1 MRKSD
6 APCSPIC
13 RPFPLCHPRRLS
25 PPVILAFSP
34 PVILAFS
41 PPVIVAFSP
50 PVILDISNR
59 GSSVVVFS
67 SSVKRKTLDSCFRR
81 NDSFGVSL
89 GFFLSMTEERDMPE

>member
-1 MRKSD
+1 MRKWAIRP
-6 APCSPIC
+6 APPSVILA
-13 RPFPLCHPRRLS
+13 FS